1 MSAGLEMGLRVSV
14 RVTRLSQCTLA
25 CRVVFEGHSA
35 LGNQPGGGDVVDG
48 EGGRTDDEIVPP
60 GNQQGGGD
68 VVDGEGGRTDDEIVP
83 PGNQQGG
90 GDVVDGEGGRTD
102 DEIVPPGNQ

>member
-1 MSAGLEMGLRVSV
+1 MGLHVSV
-14 RVTRLSQCTLA
+14 RVTRLSRCTLA

-35 LGNQPGGGDVVDG
+35 LGNQQGGGDVVDG
-48 EGGRTDDEIVPP
+48 EGGGSDDGIVAP

-68 VVDGEGGRTDDEIVP
+68 VVDGEGGGSDDGIVA

-90 GDVVDGEGGRTD
+90 GDVVEEAGSG
-102 DEIVPPGNQ
+102 